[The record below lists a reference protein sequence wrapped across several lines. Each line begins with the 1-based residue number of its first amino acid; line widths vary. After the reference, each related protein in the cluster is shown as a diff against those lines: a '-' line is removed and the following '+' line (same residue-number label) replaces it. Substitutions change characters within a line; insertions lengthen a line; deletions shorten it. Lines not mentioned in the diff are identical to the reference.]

1 MASWRGRARP
11 VKIAVVLA
19 GVANLVVA
27 GILIGTTGFRA
38 TLDPVPDRAV
48 DRTPRPAAALSRS
61 PAATPVSSSPVPV
74 TQAPSSPVPVPQAPL
89 VSPTTP
95 SPATTPVLAA
105 PATSA
110 PAATRSPAAP
120 GEIRPQGA
128 HVTRTRGARPRSDR
142 PRVVRPRK
150 TSVVTRHTSDSLV
163 SGPTTPA
170 ASAGGTPTNSP
181 QVSGDGAV
189 EGNGAG

>member
-11 VKIAVVLA
+11 VKIAAVLA

-27 GILIGTTGFRA
+27 GILIGTTDFRA

-74 TQAPSSPVPVPQAPL
+74 TQAPV
-89 VSPTTP
+89 VSPATP
-95 SPATTPVLAA
+95 APATTPVLAA

-110 PAATRSPAAP
+110 PAATRSPAGP

-170 ASAGGTPTNSP
+170 ASAGGTPTTSP
-181 QVSGDGAV
+181 QVSGGGAV